1 MEGSNSTGLTT
12 SFGEGEICA
21 SPQSYDPAPSS
32 PNQTSDHSRSS
43 PASAF
48 RRQPAANYM
57 PQLLRLCCETS
68 TIAEDTALLT
78 AAMTGKFDDQTRQHA
93 DSY

>member
-1 MEGSNSTGLTT
+1 
-12 SFGEGEICA
+12 
-21 SPQSYDPAPSS
+21 
-32 PNQTSDHSRSS
+32 
-43 PASAF
+43 
-48 RRQPAANYM
+48 M
-57 PQLLRLCCETS
+57 PQMLRLCCETS